1 MMIPKMSKSKA
12 YRKKKA
18 TTKKRTKTYRA
29 RVKKSDSKKKRR
41 TQRRRKQRGGDWGII
56 NSIRG
61 IQYNLVKLGNGFM
74 GQPTSA
80 SSNPYPTEGQ
90 YSR

>member
-1 MMIPKMSKSKA
+1 MTKSRA
-12 YRKKKA
+12 YHKKKA
-18 TTKKRTKTYRA
+18 NSKKNKTYRA
-29 RVKKSDSKKKRR
+29 ARNKKSESKRKRR
-41 TQRRRKQRGGDWGII
+41 TQRRRKQRGGDWGIL

-90 YSR
+90 YSK